1 MQHGVR
7 RSSALWLVLNKS
19 GILLFSRKGDAVTV
33 ASEYERAEQVVADVA
48 LLHDMAAGKLDDQRV
63 KEAAQVLLEHRRHE
77 LPSVSVAV
85 AARLLDVSRT
95 TVESWRQAG
104 VLVPAAV
111 NRRRHEVTT
120 DSLIRLQ
127 TLLEELRRL
136 GKNRELRD
144 YVWWSAQDSA
154 DYADGKLAEAL
165 RQLRTGELGEEYV
178 PSDED
183 LEWARRELDDPP
195 AGEPA

>member
-1 MQHGVR
+1 M
-7 RSSALWLVLNKS
+7 S
-19 GILLFSRKGDAVTV
+19 V

-48 LLHDMAAGKLDDQRV
+48 LLHDMAAGRLDEQRV

-95 TVESWRQAG
+95 TVESWRQSG
-104 VLVPAAV
+104 VLVPAAL

-120 DSLIRLQ
+120 DSLVRLQ
-127 TLLEELRRL
+127 VLLEELRRL

-165 RQLRTGELGEEYV
+165 RQLRAGELAEEYA

-183 LEWARRELDDPP
+183 LDWARRELDDP
-195 AGEPA
+195 AAEEPS